1 MSKII
6 NDYEIIKELSKG
18 TYANIYLVTKNVSD
32 IKSYYVIKQINLEGL
47 SLEEKIF
54 FKNEANVLS
63 KIKSEYVVKFIESFE
78 ENNFYNI
85 VMEYCEGG
93 DLEKFLEERKK
104 IPLNDNFIWKLFIQ
118 IVIGLGEIH
127 NMNILHRDLKT
138 QNIFLTKN
146 NDIKI
151 GDLGIAKQL
160 IKYHFA
166 KTVIGTPYYLSP
178 EICKEKPY
186 NEKSDIW
193 ALGCVLYELCTFNH
207 PFESTNQA
215 SLIKKILEQNP
226 KPIPSTFDSNFNL
239 IVKQLLQKEK
249 NKRPSCK
256 LILKESFVMKK
267 AKELGLYHKY
277 QKLIEYKINNLHC
290 VGINNKKKPIKRFFT
305 IDNNDKNIN
314 IEKKQNS
321 PRKNKIVINNF
332 LKKNQRFTN
341 ENNIKPNNP
350 FSSDKKNSNNKK
362 IAKFPIRNVSKDNLI
377 TNKKEEI
384 NIKIN
389 DKKMQNKSSDINL
402 LDTLEM
408 NKKRFNKNDFVENQG
423 QLKINNATNPIVPN
437 EILSKENN
445 KEVRNYRD
453 MFNSRKKPINL
464 LSSNEDIQESLN
476 QMITDFQQESKIEKE
491 FIYNSPK
498 INDSE
503 EKFKK
508 NEKSSSIGAS
518 AFHIYYNEENKN
530 NENDDK
536 YLSESDE
543 EKNSNIKSSK
553 KEEER
558 SDNENDIE
566 DEHVK
571 TFYNR
576 DNDYYAKLKERKK
589 ENEKNKN
596 YIEKTRKELLDLIG
610 LTDFQNIMQIL
621 LFNKNLPENQKNEKI
636 NEIIQN
642 YDTDKKEK
650 FHELYS
656 RLISK

>member
-1 MSKII
+1 MSKFI
-6 NDYEIIKELSKG
+6 NDYEIIKELSRG
-18 TYANIYLVTKNVSD
+18 TYSNIYLVTKNVSD
-32 IKSYYVIKQINLEGL
+32 IKNYYVIKQINLEGL
-47 SLEEKIF
+47 SLEEKKF
-54 FKNEANVLS
+54 FKNESNVLS

-146 NDIKI
+146 NDIRI

-160 IKYHFA
+160 LKYHFA

-193 ALGCVLYELCTFNH
+193 ALGCVLYELCTFSH

-277 QKLIEYKINNLHC
+277 QKLIEYKINNVHC
-290 VGINNKKKPIKRFFT
+290 VGINNKKKPIKKFFT
-305 IDNNDKNIN
+305 IDNSDKNIN
-314 IEKKQNS
+314 IEKKPNS
-321 PRKNKIVINNF
+321 PRKNKIAKNNF
-332 LKKNQRFTN
+332 LKKNQRFSN

-350 FSSDKKNSNNKK
+350 FSSDKKNYNNKK
-362 IAKFPIRNVSKDNLI
+362 ISKFPIRNISKDNLI
-377 TNKKEEI
+377 KNKKEEI
-384 NIKIN
+384 NIITN

-408 NKKRFNKNDFVENQG
+408 NKKRFNKNDFLENQE
-423 QLKINNATNPIVPN
+423 QLKTNEATNPISTN

-453 MFNSRKKPINL
+453 IFNSRKKPINL

-476 QMITDFQQESKIEKE
+476 QMITDFQQESKLEKE

-503 EKFKK
+503 EKFKISEK
-508 NEKSSSIGAS
+508 NSSIRAS

-571 TFYNR
+571 TLYNR
-576 DNDYYAKLKERKK
+576 DNDYYTKLKEK
-589 ENEKNKN
+589 ENEKNNN
-596 YIEKTRKELLDLIG
+596 YIEKTKKELHELIG
-610 LTDFQNIMQIL
+610 LTDFQNVMQIL

-642 YDTDKKEK
+642 YDTDKKNK

-656 RLISK
+656 RLISI